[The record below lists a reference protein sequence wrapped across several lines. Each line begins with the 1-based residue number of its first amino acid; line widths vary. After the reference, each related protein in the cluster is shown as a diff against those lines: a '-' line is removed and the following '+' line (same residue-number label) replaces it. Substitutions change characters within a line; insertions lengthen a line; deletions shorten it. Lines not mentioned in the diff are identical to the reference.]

1 MAVRFLRCSRCG
13 TTSIAGTPKCHVCM
27 LMSGEAT
34 RETKHSSTSKNIK
47 WNSKN
52 CLRMSQGTREG
63 TNTNDEIIDG
73 SPNMSTITLNMD
85 GVNTPVRRPSGIV
98 NKNYADATLS
108 NLC

>member
-1 MAVRFLRCSRCG
+1 
-13 TTSIAGTPKCHVCM
+13 
-27 LMSGEAT
+27 
-34 RETKHSSTSKNIK
+34 
-47 WNSKN
+47 
-52 CLRMSQGTREG
+52 MSQGTREG

-98 NKNYADATLS
+98 NKNYADDTLS